1 MRWLIVAPLKGD
13 HLPRKAPTTVIEQR
27 VTLGTAER
35 QALLPILTDV
45 QKFTRSANIARQ
57 VAVYGALGLGAAGL
71 YIVPKIWSETSER
84 IAGVAAAINPLSF
97 PERFVDY
104 FEERNVPTGI
114 IGDFIKK
121 RL

>member
-1 MRWLIVAPLKGD
+1 M
-13 HLPRKAPTTVIEQR
+13 PRKAPTTVVEQR

-35 QALLPILTDV
+35 QALLPILNDV
-45 QKFTRSANIARQ
+45 QAFTRSANIARQ

-71 YIVPKIWSETSER
+71 YIVPKIWSETSKQ
-84 IAGVAAAINPLSF
+84 IAGIAAAVNPLSF

-104 FEERNVPTGI
+104 FEDRNVPTGFF
-114 IGDFIKK
+114 GDFIKK

>member
-1 MRWLIVAPLKGD
+1 MNQ
-13 HLPRKAPTTVIEQR
+13 LPRKAPNTVVEQR

-35 QALLPILTDV
+35 QALIPILNDV
-45 QKFTRSANIARQ
+45 QQFTKSANIARQ
-57 VAVYGALGLGAAGL
+57 VAIYGALGLGAAGL
-71 YIVPKIWSETSER
+71 YIVPKIWSETSKQ

-104 FEERNVPTGI
+104 FEERNVPTGV